1 MTRALHHPAGRAP
14 PPVPT
19 AVPDLDPRDTSP
31 ATPQGPRRR
40 RPIAGGFV
48 RRHRLLLIALIL
60 VVVFHGTLLLSGSY
74 QRTYDAYVHIFF
86 GDHYRRD
93 WFSSWDTRWY
103 TGFSVLSYPP
113 GSHQAIAVASSV
125 FGLRGGFAVVQ
136 VCALLNL
143 TIGVYR
149 WSRIWVDRTSAGWAS
164 ILLVLSSSIAE
175 TVHVFG
181 QLPTTFS
188 LGFLLNSLPFADR
201 WVRTGN
207 RKALLAGIACTMATT
222 AGHHVTTL
230 FGALFFL
237 GPVLVFGVVAAV
249 RTPHPDEPGGH
260 PAQVGR
266 RLLWPLVARR
276 VRRVLPAVTRAGVY
290 GTLLVLALVVVVLPY
305 WLYSRSDPIT
315 QISIP
320 HASRDNFLVNVNAG
334 LVFWLIP
341 WGTTLVVLPY
351 ALVRGLAST
360 AWPLALSLGVLTF
373 FGTGGTT
380 PFPKLL
386 LGGAYDILTLDR
398 FTFWATISILPL
410 AGRFVA
416 STVGGTVRT
425 WLLAQVG
432 RTLAALL
439 PLLLLAAHLATT
451 LFAANLTHYRPFQP
465 ATIDVTPITTFIDKD
480 NHANWRYLTLGFGDQ
495 MAWLGANTTAG
506 TVDGNYHSAR
516 QLPEL
521 TTRPVERLEG
531 AKYSGV
537 PGIGSLQQFLAVPER
552 YSLKYVFSNDDFY
565 SPLLDAN
572 GWTDLGPLANGIEI
586 WERADVTPLA
596 VDIGSHQAPLWQR
609 LMWGTVPPG
618 SILFALG
625 VLLWSALG
633 QRGRL
638 PRWIWLQWIWRRNRK
653 VVRLLTV
660 PVRAVTHRVD
670 AGLARAGARLAM
682 ADADRD
688 GAVDG
693 VEGGG
698 SVDGRRP
705 GAGDGDRWQPWR
717 PTLSQWR
724 RRARSAIPR
733 GRQRWQAMAVVA
745 VLALGGVGGAILV
758 IKPPEK
764 TPEQVVV
771 DYYGH
776 LDFRRFADAYA
787 LLDPDT
793 RPDFADYQKDLG
805 RDGGLVAS
813 FAKLSTVTAVQ
824 TADSPGRVVMTTTAS
839 YLTSLQSYQV
849 TSQVVLLAVDGHW
862 YIELPP
868 ADAAVAPDEFVSRPE
883 VGFLA
888 LGRRAPGATETS
900 TADILDRPELTMSQV
915 SSMLVNGRWVV
926 IGQVTNADVDPADV
940 TVTAQLRDPQGDLLA
955 TWDAAQVMVHKLLP
969 GESSPFRIELQS
981 IAGTGS
987 YGTEADGGVKDAD
1000 AGSAGSA
1007 LIVAPPVQKTSNVK
1021 GPVEFDPHTIT
1032 PLVLSPGADVA
1043 SVGVYARAVVTPYPS
1058 VRGLQVTDLRLDSTA
1073 VGDFVVGSLRNDTA
1087 VDAAVPHLLFSYTSA
1102 SGALVWVDHT
1112 YLEHSVAAQSAT
1124 TFRIA
1129 LAEPAGRVPS
1139 GVDTRGFAGPAHSA
1153 VVGPET
1159 VIGAMLP
1166 LPPRTGF
1173 TGLSILP
1180 TAFTRAG

>member
-1 MTRALHHPAGRAP
+1 MTRTLDDRPTRP
-14 PPVPT
+14 DDPPVSPADGVPVPEPA
-19 AVPDLDPRDTSP
+19 AVPGTRPDGA
-31 ATPQGPRRR
+31 ATAAART
-40 RPIAGGFV
+40 GGFA
-48 RRHRLLLIALIL
+48 RRHRLLLLALVL
-60 VVVFHGTLLLSGSY
+60 VLVFHGALLLSGSY

-113 GSHQAIAVASSV
+113 GSHQAIAAVSAV
-125 FGLRGGFAVVQ
+125 FGLRGGFVVVQ
-136 VCALLNL
+136 LCALLNL

-149 WSRIWVDRTSAGWAS
+149 WSMIWVDRRSAGWAAV
-164 ILLVLSSSIAE
+164 LLVLSSSIAE

-201 WVRTGN
+201 WVRTGD
-207 RKALLAGIACTMATT
+207 RRALLAGIACTMATT

-230 FGALFFL
+230 FGAVFFL
-237 GPVLVFGVVAAV
+237 GPVLVSGVVGAL
-249 RTPHPDEPGGH
+249 RTPHPDEAAGH
-260 PAQVGR
+260 PVRVGR

-276 VRRVLPAVTRAGVY
+276 LRRMLPAVLRAGVY
-290 GTLLVLALVVVVLPY
+290 GTLLVMALLTVVLPY

-341 WGTTLVVLPY
+341 WGTTLLVLPY
-351 ALVRGLAST
+351 AIVRGLASK
-360 AWPLALSLGVLTF
+360 AWPLALSLGVLAF

-416 STVGGTVRT
+416 SVVGGTVRR
-425 WLLAQVG
+425 WLVGQVG
-432 RTLAALL
+432 TVLAALL

-451 LFAANLTHYRPFQP
+451 LFAANLTHYRAFQP
-465 ATIDVTPITTFIDKD
+465 AAIDVTPITTFIDKD
-480 NHANWRYLTLGFGDQ
+480 NHGNWRYLTLGFGDQ

-572 GWTDLGPLANGIEI
+572 GWTDLGPLENGIEV

-609 LMWGTVPPG
+609 LMWGTVPPA
-618 SILFALG
+618 SLLFALC
-625 VLLWSALG
+625 VLFWSALG
-633 QRGRL
+633 QPGRL
-638 PRWIWLQWIWRRNRK
+638 PGWRWLRWISSRGRRIGRWTTAPL
-653 VVRLLTV
+653 RSAG
-660 PVRAVTHRVD
+660 RRVD
-670 AGLARAGARLAM
+670 RRLARAAAPLSAPHTGAA
-682 ADADRD
+682 AAVPAATA
-688 GAVDG
+688 GA
-693 VEGGG
+693 
-698 SVDGRRP
+698 
-705 GAGDGDRWQPWR
+705 GDRWQPWR
-717 PTLSQWR
+717 PTLERLRGLSAARIPR
-724 RRARSAIPR
+724 RRRR
-733 GRQRWQAMAVVA
+733 LQALAVVA
-745 VLALGGVGGAILV
+745 VLAVAGTGGAAVLV
-758 IKPPEK
+758 RPPER
-764 TPEQVVV
+764 TPEQVVT
-771 DYYGH
+771 DYYDH
-776 LDFRRFADAYA
+776 LDFRRFADAWA
-787 LLDPDT
+787 LLDPRT
-793 RPDFADYQKDLG
+793 RPDFMQYQKDLG

-813 FAKLSTVTAVQ
+813 FAKLASVTAVP
-824 TADSPGRVVMTTTAS
+824 TASSPGRTVLTTTAD

-849 TSQVVLLAVDGHW
+849 TGEVVLLQEDDRW
-862 YIELPP
+862 YIDLPA
-868 ADAAVAPDEFVSRPE
+868 ADASVAPDEFTSRPE

-888 LGRRAPGATETS
+888 LGRRTPGNTETS
-900 TADILDRPELTMSQV
+900 TADILDRPELTLTQV
-915 SSMLVNGRWVV
+915 RSMLVNGRWVV

-940 TVTAQLRDPQGDLLA
+940 TVSAQLRDPEGELLA
-955 TWDAAQVMVHKLLP
+955 SWDASQVMVHKLLP
-969 GESSPFRIELQS
+969 GESSPFRIEFQS

-987 YGTEADGGVKDAD
+987 YGTEADGGVKDT
-1000 AGSAGSA
+1000 GTGGA
-1007 LIVAPPVQKTSNVK
+1007 LTVAPPVQKTSNVK
-1021 GPVEFDPHTIT
+1021 GPVEFDPQTIT
-1032 PLVLSPGADVA
+1032 PLVLRPGADVA
-1043 SVGVYARAVVTPYPS
+1043 SVGVYARAVVTPHTS
-1058 VRGLQVTDLRLDSTA
+1058 TRGLQVTDLRLDTNADGS
-1073 VGDFVVGSLRNDTA
+1073 FVTGSLRNDTA
-1087 VDAAVPHLLFSYTSA
+1087 VAAAVPHLLLGYTDA
-1102 SGALVWVDHT
+1102 AGDLVWVDHA
-1112 YLEHSVAAQSAT
+1112 YLEHSVAAQSST

-1129 LAEPAGRVPS
+1129 VADSAGITAS
-1139 GVDTRGFAGPAHSA
+1139 GVPTAGFAGPAHTPVDGPDAA
-1153 VVGPET
+1153 VG
-1159 VIGAMLP
+1159 G
-1166 LPPRTGF
+1166 LPPMLSLPADTGF
-1173 TGLSILP
+1173 AGVSLLA
-1180 TAFTRAG
+1180 TAFIRGG